1 MFLFMVKYIMCS
13 VKMLRIHN
21 SVCSED
27 NRLIVSNIQTHNH
40 IFYVLIESRLKLEK
54 WINW

>member
-54 WINW
+54 WMNW